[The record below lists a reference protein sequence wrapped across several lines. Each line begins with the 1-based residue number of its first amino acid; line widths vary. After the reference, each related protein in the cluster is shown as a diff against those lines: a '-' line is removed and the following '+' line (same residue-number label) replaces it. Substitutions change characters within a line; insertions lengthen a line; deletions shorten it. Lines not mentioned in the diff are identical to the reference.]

1 MYCKQNSV
9 AGGGGFRS
17 NWRRSGAIGS
27 SGIARPGWTVAVRPT
42 DLLRRRRR
50 AKLAAVIAAGCGG
63 MGDGSDGDEEIGGLK
78 GRNRWV
84 NDGAVATTTSA
95 KETANE
101 AEKEGAKANSTE
113 EA

>member
-42 DLLRRRRR
+42 DLLRRRR

-63 MGDGSDGDEEIGGLK
+63 MGDGSDGGEE
-78 GRNRWV
+78 
-84 NDGAVATTTSA
+84 SA
-95 KETANE
+95 E
-101 AEKEGAKANSTE
+101 
-113 EA
+113 